1 MHIVVCLRQGSCGL
15 NDWFP
20 GSGAEVLPKFREWL
34 RTAVY
39 IALGSVLGANL
50 RYLVSDWL
58 ARRQTAS
65 FPFGTLIVNAT
76 GSLLLGFFL
85 IWSTDRVFVSPRL
98 RLVVAV
104 GFCSSYTTF
113 SSYSFETFRM
123 VEQGRFW
130 DAGTNFLMNNVFCFV
145 FVLLG
150 AVAARAIR

>member
-1 MHIVVCLRQGSCGL
+1 M
-15 NDWFP
+15 
-20 GSGAEVLPKFREWL
+20 EWP

-39 IALGSVLGANL
+39 IALGSVIGANL
-50 RYLVSDWL
+50 RYFVSDWL
-58 ARRQTAS
+58 ARHQTAS
-65 FPFGTLIVNAT
+65 FPYGTLVVNTT

-85 IWSTDRVFVSPRL
+85 IWTTDRVLVSPQL
-98 RLVVAV
+98 RVFLAV

-113 SSYSFETFRM
+113 SSYTFETFRM

-130 DAGTNFLMNNVFCFV
+130 DAGTNFLMNNVFCFL